1 MAKVSVIV
9 PVFNAEKTLIRCLGN
24 LVHQTLD
31 DIELILVNDC
41 STDGS
46 LQILL
51 DCEAQF
57 SEKVMV
63 VDLSENLGAGGARN
77 VGLSYASGEYV
88 GFVDS
93 DDMVDTT
100 MFEKLYSKAVE
111 GNYDIVDCG
120 FLNENNG
127 QAVILTTDECCG
139 DLGASQ
145 KSKLI
150 SDAGY
155 LVTKIFRRELWNN
168 LEFRGHAILEDLE
181 TLMYLIMKCKRMG
194 NVKEILYKYCKVEG
208 SLSKEMDPKRY
219 HKAMMD
225 AFEAI
230 EKVVMPLD
238 NYGEVSVAV
247 EYIIINMCKSAMVMA
262 LKNDSH
268 LTKME
273 RDEHIKNISK
283 VLTKM
288 IKTPIMENHYVRE
301 RIPDNETKWLLSQ
314 IRR

>member
-9 PVFNAEKTLIRCLGN
+9 PVYNAEKTLVRCLGN
-24 LVHQTLD
+24 LVHQTLK

-51 DCEAQF
+51 NCESQF

-93 DDMVDTT
+93 DDMVDPT
-100 MFEKLYSKAVE
+100 MFEKLYNKAVE
-111 GNYDIVDCG
+111 GNYDIVDSG
-120 FLNENNG
+120 FLNENNNR
-127 QAVILTTDECCG
+127 AIILTIDECCG
-139 DLGASQ
+139 DMNEI
-145 KSKLI
+145 KRSKLI

-155 LVTKIFRRELWNN
+155 LVTKIFKRELWEGLN
-168 LEFRGHAILEDLE
+168 FREHAILEDLE
-181 TLMYLIMKCKRMG
+181 TLMFLMYKCQRMG

-208 SLSKEMDPKRY
+208 SLSKEMDPKKY

-225 AFEAI
+225 AFGAI
-230 EKVVMPLD
+230 CKVVMPLN
-238 NYGEVSVAV
+238 NYEESRLAV
-247 EYIIINMCKSAMVMA
+247 EYIIINMCKSATVMA
-262 LKNDSH
+262 LKSDSN
-268 LTKME
+268 LSESE
-273 RDEHIKNISK
+273 RKQHIKDIHE
-283 VLTKM
+283 VLTQLV
-288 IKTPIMENHYVRE
+288 KTPILNNHYVRE
-301 RIPDNETKWLLSQ
+301 RIPNKETVWLINQ
-314 IRR
+314 IGL

>member
-9 PVFNAEKTLIRCLGN
+9 PVFNAEKTLTRCLGN
-24 LVHQTLD
+24 LVHQTLE

-51 DCEAQF
+51 DCESQF

-77 VGLSYASGEYV
+77 VGLDYASGEYV

-93 DDMVDTT
+93 DDMVDAT
-100 MFEKLYSKAVE
+100 MFEKLYSKAIE
-111 GNYDIVDCG
+111 GNYDIVDSG

-127 QAVILTTDECCG
+127 QAIILTTDECCG
-139 DLGASQ
+139 DLNAA
-145 KSKLI
+145 KRSKLI

-155 LVTKIFRRELWNN
+155 LVTKIFRRELWDR
-168 LEFRGHAILEDLE
+168 LEFREHAILEDLE
-181 TLMYLIMKCKRMG
+181 TLMYLILKCERMG
-194 NVKEILYKYCKVEG
+194 NVKEILYKYCKVDG
-208 SLSKEMDPKRY
+208 SLSKEMDPRKY
-219 HKAMMD
+219 HKAMTD
-225 AFEAI
+225 AFDAI
-230 EKVVMPLD
+230 EKVVMPLE
-238 NYGEVSVAV
+238 NYEEARVAV

-262 LKNDSH
+262 LKDDSH
-268 LTKME
+268 LTGLE
-273 RDEHIKNISK
+273 REEHIKDISR
-283 VLTKM
+283 VLTGK

-301 RIPDNETKWLLSQ
+301 RIPNGEIKWLLSQ
-314 IRR
+314 IRG